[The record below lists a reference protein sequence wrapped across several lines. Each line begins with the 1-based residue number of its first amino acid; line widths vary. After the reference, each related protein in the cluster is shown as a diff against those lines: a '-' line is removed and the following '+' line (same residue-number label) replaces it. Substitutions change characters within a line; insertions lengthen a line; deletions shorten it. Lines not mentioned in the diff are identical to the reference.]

1 MNGYSNTA
9 SQQNGASFSFAALIA
24 ALFQLNLRD
33 KLSASNRDDGANTW
47 GL

>member
-9 SQQNGASFSFAALIA
+9 TQKPVSSFSFAALIA
-24 ALFQLNLRD
+24 AVFQLNLRD
-33 KLSASNRDDGANTW
+33 KLSKGDRGDGAYTW